1 MAQEGVLSPAQT
13 GEGMATAWEQAYLT
27 LRRRLADGTYPPGS
41 HLREEELAAQ
51 LGVSRTPV
59 REALRR
65 LDAEG
70 WLRVVP
76 NQGAFAAEWSN
87 ADIEEIFDLRALLE
101 VHAAEHAAAAGD
113 RAGLEAMEAAC
124 DQAESALPGTG
135 LAALEHISDAN
146 VRFHRALWDMSGQ
159 ARCRAILHSLAVP
172 PMVLR
177 NFRNFDAAG
186 LRRSLDQHREM
197 IAAIAAGNPAW
208 AGAVMR
214 AHVQA
219 GRAVFLAAVARG
231 RAGRQAA

>member
-1 MAQEGVLSPAQT
+1 
-13 GEGMATAWEQAYLT
+13 MATAWEQAYLT

-76 NQGAFAAEWSN
+76 NQGAFAADWSY
-87 ADIEEIFDLRALLE
+87 ADIEEIFDIRAVLE
-101 VHAAEHAAAAGD
+101 THAAEHAAKAPD
-113 RAGLEAMEAAC
+113 RRPLAAMEAAC
-124 DQAESALPGTG
+124 EQAESALPDDSQ
-135 LAALEHISDAN
+135 AALEAISDAN
-146 VRFHRALWDMSGQ
+146 VRFHRALWEMSGQ
-159 ARCRAILHSLAVP
+159 ARCSAILSSLAVP
-172 PMVLR
+172 PMALR

-197 IAAIAAGNPAW
+197 IAAIAAGDAAW
-208 AGAVMR
+208 AGSVMR

-219 GRAVFLAAVARG
+219 GRAVFRAAVARD
-231 RAGRQAA
+231 RRGRQAA

>member
-1 MAQEGVLSPAQT
+1 
-13 GEGMATAWEQAYLT
+13 MATAWEQAYLT

-76 NQGAFAAEWSN
+76 NQGAFAAEWS
-87 ADIEEIFDLRALLE
+87 ARDIEEIFDLRALLE
-101 VHAAEHAAAAGD
+101 AHAAERAATAPD
-113 RAGLEAMEAAC
+113 RRALDEMEAAC
-124 DQAESALPGTG
+124 EAAEAALPGG
-135 LAALEHISDAN
+135 DLASLEAISDAN
-146 VRFHRALWDMSGQ
+146 VRFHRALWELSGQ
-159 ARCRAILHSLAVP
+159 ARCRAILATLAVT

-197 IAAIAAGNPAW
+197 ITAIEAGDAAW

-214 AHVQA
+214 AHVHA
-219 GRAVFLAAVARG
+219 GRAVFLAAMARG
-231 RAGRQAA
+231 RLGRQAA

>member
-1 MAQEGVLSPAQT
+1 
-13 GEGMATAWEQAYLT
+13 MATAWEQAYLT
-27 LRRRLADGTYPPGS
+27 LRRRLTDGTYPQGS

-76 NQGAFAAEWSN
+76 NQGAFATEWSVR
-87 ADIEEIFDLRALLE
+87 DIEEIFDLRALLE
-101 VHAAEHAAAAGD
+101 SHAAERAATAPDRRPLTVMAAACEAAEAAMPAGD
-113 RAGLEAMEAAC
+113 
-124 DQAESALPGTG
+124 
-135 LAALEHISDAN
+135 LAALEVVSSAN
-146 VRFHRALWDMSGQ
+146 LRFHEALWEMSGQ
-159 ARCRAILHSLAVP
+159 QRCRAILASLALT
-172 PMVLR
+172 PMVVR
-177 NFRNFDAAG
+177 NFRNFDIGG

-197 IAAIAAGNPAW
+197 ITAITAGNAAW

-219 GRAVFLAAVARG
+219 GRAVFLAGMARG
-231 RAGRQAA
+231 HVAGQAA

>member
-1 MAQEGVLSPAQT
+1 
-13 GEGMATAWEQAYLT
+13 MATAWEQAYLT
-27 LRRRLADGTYPPGS
+27 LRRRLADGTYPSGS

-76 NQGAFAAEWSN
+76 NQGAFAAEWSTR
-87 ADIEEIFDLRALLE
+87 DVEEIFDLRALLE
-101 VHAAEHAAAAGD
+101 THAAEHAATGAD
-113 RAGLEAMEAAC
+113 RRRLDEMEAAC
-124 DQAESALPGTG
+124 EIAEAALPGG
-135 LAALEHISDAN
+135 DLAALEAISDAN
-146 VRFHRALWDMSGQ
+146 VRFHRALWEMSGQ
-159 ARCRAILHSLAVP
+159 ARCRAILASLAVT
-172 PMVLR
+172 PMALR

-197 IAAIAAGNPAW
+197 IAAIAAGDAAW

-231 RAGRQAA
+231 RLGRQAA

>member
-1 MAQEGVLSPAQT
+1 
-13 GEGMATAWEQAYLT
+13 MATAWEQAYLT
-27 LRRRLADGTYPPGS
+27 LRRRLADGTYPPGA
-41 HLREEELAAQ
+41 HLREEELAVQ

-76 NQGAFAAEWSN
+76 NQGAFAAEWSRQ
-87 ADIEEIFDLRALLE
+87 DIEEIFDLRTLLE
-101 VHAAEHAAAAGD
+101 GHAAERAAAAPD
-113 RAGLEAMEAAC
+113 QHGLAAMEAAC
-124 DQAESALPGTG
+124 EQAEAAMPAGD
-135 LAALEHISDAN
+135 LAATEAISDAN
-146 VRFHRALWDMSGQ
+146 VRFHRALWEMSGQ
-159 ARCRAILHSLAVP
+159 ARCRAILDSLAVP
-172 PMVLR
+172 PMILR

-197 IAAIAAGNPAW
+197 IAAIAARDPAW

-219 GRAVFLAAVARG
+219 GKAVFLAATARG
-231 RAGRQAA
+231 TAGRQAA

>member
-1 MAQEGVLSPAQT
+1 
-13 GEGMATAWEQAYLT
+13 MATAWEQAYLT

-41 HLREEELAAQ
+41 RLREEELAAQ

-76 NQGAFAAEWSN
+76 NQGAFAAEWT
-87 ADIEEIFDLRALLE
+87 AAEIEEIFDLRTLLE
-101 VHAAEHAAAAGD
+101 SHAAEHAAMAPD
-113 RAGLEAMEAAC
+113 RRALDVMEAAC
-124 DQAESALPGTG
+124 EQAEAVLPGCD
-135 LAALEHISDAN
+135 LAALETVSDAN

-177 NFRNFDAAG
+177 NFRNFDAVG
-186 LRRSLDQHREM
+186 LRRSADQHREM
-197 IAAIAAGNPAW
+197 IAAIAAGNSGW

-214 AHVQA
+214 SHVQA
-219 GRAVFLAAVARG
+219 ARAIFLAGVARG
-231 RAGRQAA
+231 RNGRRAA

>member
-1 MAQEGVLSPAQT
+1 MPPRWA
-13 GEGMATAWEQAYLT
+13 GEVMATAWEQAYLA

-41 HLREEELAAQ
+41 HLREEDLAAQ

-76 NQGAFAAEWSN
+76 NQGAFAAEWSD
-87 ADIEEIFDLRALLE
+87 ADIEEVYDLRAVLE
-101 VHAAEHAAAAGD
+101 SHAAEHAANAAD
-113 RAGLEAMEAAC
+113 RRLVAVMEAAC
-124 DQAESALPGTG
+124 EQAESALPADSQ
-135 LAALEHISDAN
+135 AAVEAISDAN
-146 VRFHRALWDMSGQ
+146 VRFHRALWEMSGQ
-159 ARCRAILHSLAVP
+159 ARCSAILSSLAVP
-172 PMVLR
+172 PMALR

-197 IAAIAAGNPAW
+197 IAAIVVGDAAW
-208 AGAVMR
+208 ASAVMR

-219 GRAVFLAAVARG
+219 GRAVFRAATARERRG
-231 RAGRQAA
+231 RHAA

>member
-1 MAQEGVLSPAQT
+1 
-13 GEGMATAWEQAYLT
+13 MATAWEQAYLT
-27 LRRRLADGTYPPGS
+27 LRRRLTDGTYPPGS

-76 NQGAFAAEWSN
+76 NQGAFATEWSVR
-87 ADIEEIFDLRALLE
+87 DIEEIFDLRALLE
-101 VHAAEHAAAAGD
+101 SHAAERAATAPDRRPLAVMAAACEAAEAAMPAGD
-113 RAGLEAMEAAC
+113 
-124 DQAESALPGTG
+124 
-135 LAALEHISDAN
+135 LAALEVVSSAN
-146 VRFHRALWDMSGQ
+146 LRFHEALWEMSGQ
-159 ARCRAILHSLAVP
+159 LRCRAILASLALT
-172 PMVLR
+172 PMVVR
-177 NFRNFDAAG
+177 NFRNFDIGG

-197 IAAIAAGNPAW
+197 ITAITAGNAAW

-219 GRAVFLAAVARG
+219 GRAVFLAGMARG
-231 RAGRQAA
+231 HVAGQAA

>member
-1 MAQEGVLSPAQT
+1 
-13 GEGMATAWEQAYLT
+13 MATAWEQTYLT

-41 HLREEELAAQ
+41 HLREEDLAAQ

-76 NQGAFAAEWSN
+76 NQGAFTQDWSPR
-87 ADIEEIFDLRALLE
+87 DIEEVFDLRALLE
-101 VHAAEHAAAAGD
+101 AHAAERAAAAPD
-113 RAGLEAMEAAC
+113 RRGLAEMEAAC
-124 DQAESALPGTG
+124 EAAEAALPGG
-135 LAALEHISDAN
+135 DLAALETISDAN
-146 VRFHRALWDMSGQ
+146 VRFHRALWEMSGQ
-159 ARCRAILHSLAVP
+159 ARCRAILGNLAVL
-172 PMVLR
+172 PMALR

-197 IAAIAAGNPAW
+197 IAAIAAGDAAW

-219 GRAVFLAAVARG
+219 GRAVFLAAASPGRG
-231 RAGRQAA
+231 GRQAA